1 MKTVST
7 LISNIP
13 ASPTLA
19 VNDKAK
25 ALQAAGHDVI
35 ALAGGDPDFDTPPHI
50 VAAAIAAIQRG
61 ETHYPSPMKGI
72 PSLLHAIADK
82 MERENGVMVDPMS
95 EVIVTPGGKWALYLA
110 LASILNPGD
119 EVLILEPYWVSYPP
133 LVTLAGGVPV
143 LVGLDSEANFEITAV
158 SIRKHLTPKT
168 KAIMLNSPNNPTG
181 RVATAEEIAIIAA
194 IAQEADLYLIS
205 DEIYEKLIF
214 DGTHISIASLPG
226 MGERTLTVNGFSKA
240 YAMTGWRLG
249 WLAAPAPI
257 MKLAVKVNGQ
267 TVSSAATFTMHAA
280 VAALTGT
287 QDFIGDMRDAY
298 RQRRDYMV
306 AALNSIDGVQCRSI
320 EGTFYLFP
328 SFPNSGLDSLQLAE
342 KLLTEAGVAGTPGI
356 AFGQSGE
363 GHVRFAIST
372 AMADLERAVERI
384 AKVNWGE
391 NATKVF

>member
-1 MKTVST
+1 MKSLST
-7 LISNIP
+7 QIGNIP

-25 ALQAAGHDVI
+25 ALQAAGQDVI
-35 ALAGGDPDFDTPPHI
+35 ALAGGDPDFDTPSHI
-50 VAAAIAAIQRG
+50 IDAAIAAIQSG

-72 PSLLHAIADK
+72 PPLLHAIADK
-82 MERENGVMVDPMS
+82 MERENGVTVDPMS
-95 EVIVTPGGKWALYLA
+95 EIIVTPGGKWALYLA
-110 LASILNPGD
+110 LASILNAGD

-143 LVGLDSEANFEITAV
+143 LVGLDSEADFEITAV
-158 SIRKHLTPKT
+158 SIRRHLTPKT
-168 KAIMLNSPNNPTG
+168 KAIMINSPNNPTG
-181 RVATAEEIAIIAA
+181 RVATADEMDIVAA
-194 IAQEADLYLIS
+194 IAQEADLYVIA

-214 DGTHISIASLPG
+214 DGTHISIAALPG
-226 MGERTLTVNGFSKA
+226 MAERTLTVNGFSKA

-267 TVSSAATFTMHAA
+267 TVSSAATFTMYAA
-280 VAALTGT
+280 VAALNGT
-287 QDFIGDMRDAY
+287 QDFIGEMRESY
-298 RQRRDYMV
+298 RARRDYMV
-306 AALNSIDGVQCRSI
+306 AALNGIDGVQCRSI

-328 SFPNSGLDSLQLAE
+328 SFPDSGLDSLELAE

-384 AKVNWGE
+384 AKVNWV
-391 NATKVF
+391 A

>member
-1 MKTVST
+1 MKSLST

-50 VAAAIAAIQRG
+50 VEAAIAAIRRG

-72 PSLLHAIADK
+72 PPLLHAIADK
-82 MERENGVMVDPMS
+82 MERENGVSVDPMS
-95 EVIVTPGGKWALYLA
+95 EIIVTPGGKWALYLA
-110 LASILNPGD
+110 LAAILNAGD
-119 EVLILEPYWVSYPP
+119 EVLILEPYWVSYPS

-158 SIRKHLTPKT
+158 SIRRHLTPKT
-168 KAIMLNSPNNPTG
+168 KAILINSPNNPTG
-181 RVATAEEIAIIAA
+181 RVATAEEMNIIAA
-194 IAQEADLYLIS
+194 IAQESDLYVIA

-214 DGTHISIASLPG
+214 DGVHISIAALPN
-226 MGERTLTVNGFSKA
+226 MAERTLTINGFSKA

-257 MKLAVKVNGQ
+257 TRLAVKVNGQ

-287 QDFIGDMRDAY
+287 QDFIGVMRDSY
-298 RQRRDYMV
+298 RERRDYMV
-306 AALNSIDGVQCRSI
+306 AALNSIDGIQCRSI
-320 EGTFYLFP
+320 EGAFYLFP
-328 SFPNSGLDSLQLAE
+328 SFPNSGLDSLELAE
-342 KLLTEAGVAGTPGI
+342 KLLTEAKVAGTPGI

-372 AMADLERAVERI
+372 AMVDLERAVERI
-384 AKVNWGE
+384 RQVDWVA
-391 NATKVF
+391 

>member
-7 LISNIP
+7 LISTIP

-25 ALQAAGHDVI
+25 ALQAAGHDI
-35 ALAGGDPDFDTPPHI
+35 IPLAGGDPDFDTPPHI
-50 VAAAIAAIQRG
+50 IEAAVAAIQRG

-72 PSLLHAIADK
+72 PPLLRAIADK
-82 MERENGVMVDPMS
+82 MDRENGIIVDPMR
-95 EVIVTPGGKWALYLA
+95 EIIVTPGGKWALYLA
-110 LASILNPGD
+110 LASILNAGD

-143 LVGLDSEANFEITAV
+143 LVGLDSERNFEITAV
-158 SIRKHLTPKT
+158 SIRQHLTPKT
-168 KAIMLNSPNNPTG
+168 KAIMVNSPNNPTG
-181 RVATAEEIAIIAA
+181 RVLTADEMHIIAD
-194 IAQEADLYLIS
+194 IAKEADLYVIT

-214 DGTHISIASLPG
+214 DGTHISLASLPN
-226 MGERTLTVNGFSKA
+226 MAERTLTINGFSKA

-249 WLAAPAPI
+249 WLAAPAQI
-257 MKLAVKVNGQ
+257 MDLAVKLNGQ

-287 QDFIGDMRDAY
+287 QEIISTMRDSY
-298 RQRRDYMV
+298 QQRRDYMV
-306 AALNSIDGVQCRSI
+306 TALNNINGIQCRSI
-320 EGTFYLFP
+320 EGAFYLFP
-328 SFPNSGLDSLQLAE
+328 SFPDSGLNSIQLAE

-356 AFGQSGE
+356 AFGKSGE

-372 AMADLERAVERI
+372 ATADLERAIERI
-384 AKVNWGE
+384 AKVKW
-391 NATKVF
+391 VQ